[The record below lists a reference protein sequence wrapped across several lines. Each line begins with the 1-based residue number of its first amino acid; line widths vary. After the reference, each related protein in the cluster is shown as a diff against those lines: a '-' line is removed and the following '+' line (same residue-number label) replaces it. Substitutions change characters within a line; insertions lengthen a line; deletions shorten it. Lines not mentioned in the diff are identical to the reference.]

1 MDIRSVH
8 ADLVTRLE
16 TLAITAPYAAEIKRV
31 YKYVPSLSRAIGDY
45 PCIFLTYELTQ
56 VKFLPA
62 FLEQEY
68 TIHIQLFA
76 GRAEPEQDVTADIAR
91 AFLDALVTKLSASQR
106 LGNTVSVIR
115 GLRGATPDTLTG
127 LTWAGVGFVGLDLFL
142 DVTLKTTAEH
152 ANT

>member
-16 TLAITAPYAAEIKRV
+16 TLAITQPYATDIKKV
-31 YKYVPSLSRAIGDY
+31 YKYVPSLSKALADY
-45 PCIFLTYELTQ
+45 PAIFLTYELTQ
-56 VKFLPA
+56 VWFRPA

-68 TIHIQLFA
+68 SIHLQLFA
-76 GRAEPEQDVTADIAR
+76 GRIETEQDVASDVAS
-91 AFLDALVTKLSASQR
+91 AFLDALVTKLSTSQR

-127 LTWAGVGFVGLDLFL
+127 LQWAGVGFVGLDLFL
-142 DVTLKTTAEH
+142 DVTLKTAAVH
-152 ANT
+152 AA